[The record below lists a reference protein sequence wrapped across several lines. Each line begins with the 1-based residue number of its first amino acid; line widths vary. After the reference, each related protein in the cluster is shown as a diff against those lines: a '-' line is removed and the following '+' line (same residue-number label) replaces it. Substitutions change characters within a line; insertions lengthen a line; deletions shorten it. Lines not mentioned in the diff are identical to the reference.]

1 MEFFGKQL
9 EEHGI
14 PYIWLIFTNDGNAIQ
29 NKNIIY
35 KEPELDIMPY
45 IKEADYLIQL
55 SNQRRAV
62 IGYAPV
68 EALSVGT
75 PVIVTECDSFLEIG
89 VKDGENGFV
98 VDFDMQNINYMDIYE
113 KRLKFDF
120 KAKEDGYKNILVK
133 SKNTYKEDLQ
143 KIVPVKCIQKY
154 INKEGE
160 TIIPGDVLK
169 MNLVRAEGLEE
180 RKLVEILWKN

>member
-1 MEFFGKQL
+1 MEYFGQQL
-9 EEHGI
+9 EEREI
-14 PYIWLIFTNDGNAIQ
+14 PYIWLIFTNDGSAIL
-29 NKNIIY
+29 NENIIY
-35 KEPELDIMPY
+35 REPKMDIINY
-45 IKEADYLIQL
+45 IADADYLVQL
-55 SNQRRAV
+55 SNQRRTD

-75 PVIVTECDSFLEIG
+75 PVIVTPCDSFLEIG

-120 KAKEDGYKNILVK
+120 KAKEDNYKNILVK
-133 SKNTYKEDLQ
+133 SKNTYKEELE
-143 KIVPVKCIQKY
+143 KIVEVKCIQKY

-160 TIIPGDVLK
+160 TIIPGTILK
-169 MNLVRAEGLEE
+169 INGVRAESLIERGLV
-180 RKLVEILWKN
+180 KEI